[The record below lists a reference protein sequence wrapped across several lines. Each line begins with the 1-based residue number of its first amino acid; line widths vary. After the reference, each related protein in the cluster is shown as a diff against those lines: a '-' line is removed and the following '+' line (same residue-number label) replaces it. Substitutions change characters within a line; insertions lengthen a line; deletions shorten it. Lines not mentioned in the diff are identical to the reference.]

1 MDATIAQPRAR
12 GPQKRTRHWGVLGG
26 VLLALCASV
35 PAARAQPDPAE
46 TARVYA
52 YCRAQ
57 ADAAFQ
63 NERHID
69 QDIIATLGNNWQ
81 RAGTLPLERSQMF
94 ADAAGR
100 AYAVLAGCM
109 RTYGFARAG

>member
-1 MDATIAQPRAR
+1 MRHWVALGCMLSALCGKDSTASAQP
-12 GPQKRTRHWGVLGG
+12 
-26 VLLALCASV
+26 V
-35 PAARAQPDPAE
+35 PVE
-46 TARVYA
+46 TARVNA
-52 YCRAQ
+52 YCRAR

-94 ADAAGR
+94 AEAAGR
-100 AYAVLAGCM
+100 ADAVLAGCM
-109 RTYGFARAG
+109 RAYGFAQAG

>member
-1 MDATIAQPRAR
+1 MSERKSELR
-12 GPQKRTRHWGVLGG
+12 GSRHWLALGG
-26 VLLALCASV
+26 VLLALSGPV
-35 PAARAQPDPAE
+35 PARAQPQPAE

-63 NERHID
+63 HERHID

-94 ADAAGR
+94 AEAIGR
-100 AYAVLAGCM
+100 ADAVLAGCM
-109 RTYGFARAG
+109 RAYGFAPAG

>member
-1 MDATIAQPRAR
+1 MNRRER
-12 GPQKRTRHWGVLGG
+12 GPRRTRLWVALGG
-26 VLLALCASV
+26 VLLSLCGPV
-35 PAARAQPDPAE
+35 PAARAQSGSAE
-46 TARVYA
+46 AARVYA
-52 YCRAQ
+52 YCRAR

-69 QDIIATLGNNWQ
+69 QDIIATLGDNWR

-94 ADAAGR
+94 AEAAGR

-109 RTYGFARAG
+109 RAYGFARAG

>member
-1 MDATIAQPRAR
+1 M
-12 GPQKRTRHWGVLGG
+12 LS
-26 VLLALCASV
+26 ALCGTVS
-35 PAARAQPDPAE
+35 AAWAQSGPTE

-57 ADAAFQ
+57 ADVAFQ

-94 ADAAGR
+94 AEAAGR
-100 AYAVLAGCM
+100 ADAVLAGCM
-109 RTYGFARAG
+109 RAYGFAQAG